1 MITLSVRKIGTPLT
15 IIKMRLRFNELKIL
29 TICHDI
35 NVICNSSLSKV
46 LDTSL
51 GILTNTVIKYCETSF
66 FLDSWTKVSV
76 KDKLIEQSFS
86 LTILHEGDEISIRE
100 GKMLHTVMSQLIASS
115 SSISLTYHAYD
126 NKPCAKSRSK
136 YKSESKSD
144 KKPSSSET
152 TPS

>member
-1 MITLSVRKIGTPLT
+1 MITPSLHKTDAPPT
-15 IIKMRLRFNELKIL
+15 IMKVYLRFNESKIL
-29 TICHDI
+29 IICHNI
-35 NVICNSSLSKV
+35 EVIYDSSLSEV
-46 LDTSL
+46 LDASL
-51 GILTNTVIKYCETSF
+51 GILTNNVIKYCETSF

-126 NKPCAKSRSK
+126 KEPYAKSRSK
-136 YKSESKSD
+136 H
-144 KKPSSSET
+144 
-152 TPS
+152 